1 MTLEKFTWSGE
12 WRLVNLSS
20 MVWFWAT
27 RCKRGEAKKG
37 KRTYTKERWW
47 WGEMRREGER
57 RVFSSSSG
65 IRNSSLLFIGFI
77 IDRIIV
83 GQFNI

>member
-1 MTLEKFTWSGE
+1 MGKFTWSGE

-27 RCKRGEAKKG
+27 GRKRGEAKKG
-37 KRTYTKERWW
+37 KRTYPKERGW

-57 RVFSSSSG
+57 RVSSSSSG

>member
-1 MTLEKFTWSGE
+1 
-12 WRLVNLSS
+12 
-20 MVWFWAT
+20 
-27 RCKRGEAKKG
+27 
-37 KRTYTKERWW
+37 
-47 WGEMRREGER
+47 MRREGER
-57 RVFSSSSG
+57 RVSSSSSG